1 MNTYRGGGGYREHNC
16 TLPPWAWPRLAVAG
30 GGGTL
35 IHSLTLDGEYK
46 QLYKQCLIELN
57 QKTYK
62 QKKGFGRL
70 FPFSLAQVVD
80 VVDARA
86 NPEPVR

>member
-46 QLYKQCLIELN
+46 QLYQTMFDRNEPENIQAEEGIWS
-57 QKTYK
+57 T
-62 QKKGFGRL
+62 
-70 FPFSLAQVVD
+70 FSLFIGTS
-80 VVDARA
+80 R
-86 NPEPVR
+86 RR